1 MSAEAFGAAPFSI
14 RDAARRLDLRVL
26 APALLLSGMGLL
38 AIGATRPDLV
48 ASQAQGV
55 AAGVVIA
62 IFLTLVPYRAV
73 LASAWPFW
81 ICTALLLVVV
91 LIPGV
96 GHGAKGAH
104 RWLRLGDVQFQ
115 PSEIAKCAQVLLL
128 ARYIRFRQDH
138 RSLKGLVVP
147 FVLTLV
153 PLLLIVKEPDLG
165 TSLLLVP
172 VLFAMLWV
180 AGAQT
185 RHLVTVIVLGLA
197 SIPLVYM
204 NLHGYQRQRVDTYLL
219 QMGLPVEGA
228 EQVPDSVRRDADY
241 HVTQSIT
248 AVANG
253 GVTGQGWGE
262 GSMNLANR
270 VPEDW
275 TDFVFVVHAE
285 EWGLLG
291 VGALL
296 LVWGGLLAGI
306 AMLAQECRDPAA
318 RLICVGAFTLLA
330 VQAAVNLMMT
340 VGLAPVTGVPLPF
353 FSYGRSAMLSAWVLV
368 GLVLHAKS
376 REPYGFTSTD
386 FDR

>member
-14 RDAARRLDLRVL
+14 RDAVRRLDVRVFV
-26 APALLLSGMGLL
+26 PALLLSAMGLF

-48 ASQAQGV
+48 AAQFQGFAV
-55 AAGVVIA
+55 GVVIA
-62 IFLTLVPYRAV
+62 VLLTLVPYRAV

-81 ICTALLLVVV
+81 ICTAILLVVV

-104 RWLRLGDVQFQ
+104 RWLRIGDVQFQ

-147 FVLTLV
+147 FVLTLL
-153 PLLLIVKEPDLG
+153 PMLLIVKEPDLG

-197 SIPLVYM
+197 SIPLIYA
-204 NLHGYQRQRVDTYLL
+204 NLHGYQKQRVNTYLV
-219 QMGLPVEGA
+219 QMGVPLPAG
-228 EQVPDSVRRDADY
+228 EQLSDAARRDADY
-241 HVTQSIT
+241 HVTQSVI

-262 GSMNLANR
+262 GAMNLSNR

-285 EWGLLG
+285 EWGLVG
-291 VGALL
+291 VALLL

-318 RLICVGAFTLLA
+318 RLICVGAFTLLG
-330 VQAAVNLMMT
+330 VQACVNLMMT

-353 FSYGRSAMLSAWVLV
+353 SSYGRSAMLSAWVLI
-368 GLVLHAKS
+368 GLVLHARS